1 MERAREKGIKFNAD
15 KLQLKC
21 DEASFFG
28 HTWTP
33 KGVKP
38 DNKKV
43 SAIFA
48 MKPPDNAKDL
58 QSFLCLVNY
67 LTRYSSQMATLTAPL
82 RELTKKEI
90 AFVWGPEHDIAFQA
104 VKQEISSMSVLR
116 YFDPKADTTIQTD
129 ASQKGL
135 GAALLQHGQPICYA
149 SRALTETEQN
159 YSNIEERH

>member
-1 MERAREKGIKFNAD
+1 MVELGVIVPVKEPTEWVSSLPRPTSPELQMTTLSMDPQRKNMMKMYCDWFNAD

-21 DEASFFG
+21 NEASFFG

-43 SAIFA
+43 SAILA

-58 QSFLCLVNY
+58 QSFLGLVNY
-67 LTRYSSQMATLTAPL
+67 LTRYSSQLATLTAPL

-90 AFVWGPEHDIAFQA
+90 VFVWGPEHDIAFQA
-104 VKQEISSMSVLR
+104 VNRKYCL
-116 YFDPKADTTIQTD
+116 
-129 ASQKGL
+129 
-135 GAALLQHGQPICYA
+135 
-149 SRALTETEQN
+149 
-159 YSNIEERH
+159 